1 MYMDLMIFDMFELQI
16 GLPSPV
22 LSYAQANTSH
32 GFVTCTRLQI
42 REGKLAC
49 LPRFPSTPV
58 SLYQK
63 HNWHI
68 KTSDSMIFR
77 EDGILPASRNV
88 V

>member
-63 HNWHI
+63 HNI
-68 KTSDSMIFR
+68 SKQVIQ
-77 EDGILPASRNV
+77 
-88 V
+88 